1 MDVPEGH
8 SLGAD
13 PRDFLE
19 DVRPKIHQKLVDK
32 ILALNG
38 VKFQLALRIQ
48 LPKTNPD
55 DSEEFTSPVLRHR
68 QKALL
73 QADEIKKA
81 LDRAFPSIL
90 DILEKWTQRFG
101 AGSRSGANA
110 LAGHRQ
116 VPATERR
123 ILHSSPG
130 RSDKQEG

>member
-19 DVRPKIHQKLVDK
+19 GVRPKIHQKLVDK

-48 LPKTNPD
+48 LRKTNPD

-73 QADEIKKA
+73 QADEIK
-81 LDRAFPSIL
+81 
-90 DILEKWTQRFG
+90 
-101 AGSRSGANA
+101 
-110 LAGHRQ
+110 
-116 VPATERR
+116 
-123 ILHSSPG
+123 
-130 RSDKQEG
+130 